1 MTRPWLA
8 HYPQGVPAEIST
20 EGYSSL
26 TDLLD
31 RACKQYASRI
41 ACTAMGSDITY
52 AQLDAHARAFAAW
65 LQGLGLP
72 QGKVLLRRG
81 RPVVEILLQA
91 RGLAIDLLVL
101 GAHHRQ
107 SPEGFAGTTLERI
120 LQSSPAPVL
129 LAVNAEPTP
138 WTRALVAL
146 DYSPCAS
153 RALQQAWALLGD
165 GATLHALHIHEVEEV
180 HASEDPAAVAFEREL
195 FDRLV
200 SDEGSALPARPA
212 QLSHELRHGERQSCL
227 QAVLAERQP
236 QLLALGAHS
245 RGMLA
250 DVLLGSLALEL
261 LRQPPCDVLVV
272 R

>member
-1 MTRPWLA
+1 MPKHILVAHDLSPEADLA
-8 HYPQGVPAEIST
+8 LQRGVQLALQS
-20 EGYSSL
+20 GARL
-26 TDLLD
+26 TLLHVPTAAIAD
-31 RACKQYASRI
+31 DTPIRAR
-41 ACTAMGSDITY
+41 
-52 AQLDAHARAFAAW
+52 LEAR